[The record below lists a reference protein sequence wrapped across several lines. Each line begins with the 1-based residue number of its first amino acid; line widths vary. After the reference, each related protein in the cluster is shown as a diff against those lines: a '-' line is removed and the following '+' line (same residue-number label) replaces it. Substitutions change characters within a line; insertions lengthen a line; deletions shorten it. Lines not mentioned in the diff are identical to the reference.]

1 MDARVRK
8 LMVVYKIEA
17 GEAQALVDAGMS
29 TPRKIKAGLD
39 KSGLAQALKDK
50 VKR

>member
-8 LMVVYKIEA
+8 LMVVYRITA
-17 GEAQALVDAGMS
+17 GEAQALVGDGLD

-39 KSGLAQALKDK
+39 KSSLEQALKDK